1 METRHDAV
9 DYKSVDRQPA
19 CLIRKG
25 AMNLSYLLC
34 FITGILA
41 VSDVPNAPG
50 AKDETT
56 VAKDAKSVD
65 QAEFRG
71 GGGFGGHMGG
81 GFGHMGGDFG
91 HMGGGFGHM
100 GGGFGR
106 GGLWDMRGIHGRA
119 DFLIGRRF
127 GRFWGGQALWFRN
140 WNVDRGMCGR
150 IPRIGGVAAL
160 SYEYMPLA
168 CGRCVMV
175 RRGGMLQKAVVV
187 DTCVGCGPDKVQI
200 SGSFFSTF
208 DRLMSRSVAVDWQ
221 FVEC

>member
-1 METRHDAV
+1 
-9 DYKSVDRQPA
+9 
-19 CLIRKG
+19 
-25 AMNLSYLLC
+25 MNLSYLLC

-41 VSDVPNAPG
+41 VPTAPEAPNAPE
-50 AKDETT
+50 AKDGAA

-65 QAEFRG
+65 QAELRG
-71 GGGFGGHMGG
+71 HGGFGGGFGGFGGRFGHGMGG
-81 GFGHMGGDFG
+81 GFG
-91 HMGGGFGHM
+91 
-100 GGGFGR
+100 GR
-106 GGLWDMRGIHGRA
+106 GGLWDGRGIHGRA

-127 GRFWGGQALWFRN
+127 GRFWGGRALWFRN

-187 DTCVGCGPDKVQI
+187 DTCVGCGPDEVQI

-208 DRLMSRSVAVDWQ
+208 DRLISRTVAVDWQ